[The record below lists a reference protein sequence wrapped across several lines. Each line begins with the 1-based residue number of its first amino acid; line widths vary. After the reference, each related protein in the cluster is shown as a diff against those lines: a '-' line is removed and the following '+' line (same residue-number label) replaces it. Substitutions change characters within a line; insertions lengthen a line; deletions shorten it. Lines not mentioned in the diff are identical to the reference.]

1 MADIS
6 ELLKEH
12 RPNLSDSSL
21 KTYNSFLRGVYKN
34 VSGDVDVP
42 DAETLHDYYIENVND
57 VLAFLSKLNLS
68 QRKTRLAAIV
78 VFVQDDE
85 DIAKQYRTELNND
98 SQKYEHEIKNQTKS
112 ESQKQNWLTQDE
124 IRERYL
130 QLEREAKPLLNK
142 KSLDMHDLQQIQ
154 NFIIISL
161 YHLNEPR
168 RLVDYTKMKIKNI
181 DKEKDNYIDKG
192 FFVFNSYKTAKYYGS
207 QRIAISNKLKVLLR
221 KWIKLNPTDH
231 LLFDTHFNALTPVQ
245 LTQRLNKIFGKKAS
259 INILRH
265 SYLSEKYKDI
275 PALKELEETAK
286 NLGHSLSE
294 SLQYV
299 KRDD

>member
-1 MADIS
+1 
-6 ELLKEH
+6 
-12 RPNLSDSSL
+12 
-21 KTYNSFLRGVYKN
+21 
-34 VSGDVDVP
+34 
-42 DAETLHDYYIENVND
+42 
-57 VLAFLSKLNLS
+57 
-68 QRKTRLAAIV
+68 
-78 VFVQDDE
+78 
-85 DIAKQYRTELNND
+85 
-98 SQKYEHEIKNQTKS
+98 
-112 ESQKQNWLTQDE
+112 
-124 IRERYL
+124 
-130 QLEREAKPLLNK
+130 
-142 KSLDMHDLQQIQ
+142 
-154 NFIIISL
+154 
-161 YHLNEPR
+161 
-168 RLVDYTKMKIKNI
+168 MKIKNI